1 MELSKFE
8 EKYRQ
13 AFIEFNTDWIVSNFG
28 FLEEHDKETFQKID
42 QEISKGAMI
51 FFAVENEVPLA
62 CCMSTPMESDTWEI
76 CKLGSNKNV
85 PHKGAGNLVFKA
97 AMDWALEHGAKRLF
111 ILSNS
116 RLKPALHIY
125 EKYGFKEIK
134 LDNYEY
140 RRGDIAYEYLVADH

>member
-1 MELSKFE
+1 M
-8 EKYRQ
+8 
-13 AFIEFNTDWIVSNFG
+13 G
-28 FLEEHDKETFQKID
+28 
-42 QEISKGAMI
+42 
-51 FFAVENEVPLA
+51 
-62 CCMSTPMESDTWEI
+62 SDR
-76 CKLGSNKNV
+76 NV

-140 RRGDIAYEYLVADH
+140 KRGNIAFEYKVSEH

>member
-13 AFIEFNTDWIVSNFG
+13 AFIEFNRDWIISNFG
-28 FLEEHDKETFQKID
+28 FLEEHDEETFREID
-42 QEISKGAMI
+42 QELSKGAMI
-51 FFAVENEVPLA
+51 FFAVENGVPLA
-62 CCMSTPMESDTWEI
+62 CCMSKPMDGDTWEI
-76 CKLGSNKNV
+76 CKLGSDRNV

-140 RRGDIAYEYLVADH
+140 KRGNIAFEYKVSEH